1 MRTDSPEQ
9 RCDKPNCGDPAAASF
24 SFRYDTGEVWIGDLA
39 EPHPSRYDLCHYHA
53 EHLTAPRGWE
63 RIDERTASVEHL
75 PFAAETGQAWG
86 QVAVGGG
93 SVSPGGGGGGTVS
106 SGAGSTGRPGN
117 RYAALSA
124 ELPRLAAEV
133 QASEEADDAASDSEA
148 SRVGPP
154 ITSRELSPMPA
165 DAPGAGGV
173 VLDFDRPRERRDAAH
188 AEPRAADPVD
198 GEDRGDEDPTGEDV
212 GDEDPDGDD
221 PPPDPATG

>member
-1 MRTDSPEQ
+1 MRTDSPDQ
-9 RCDKPNCGDPAAASF
+9 RCDKPNCGNPAAASF
-24 SFRYDTGEVWIGDLA
+24 SFRYETGELWIGDLA

-63 RIDERTASVEHL
+63 RIDERTASVERL
-75 PFAAETGQAWG
+75 PLAAEAGQAEREWG

-93 SVSPGGGGGGTVS
+93 SVSPGH
-106 SGAGSTGRPGN
+106 GAGSTGRPGN

-133 QASEEADDAASDSEA
+133 RANDEAADERREEGAAA
-148 SRVGPP
+148 PP

-173 VLDFDRPRERRDAAH
+173 VLDFDRPRERRDAAQ
-188 AEPRAADPVD
+188 AERQAADP
-198 GEDRGDEDPTGEDV
+198 GEEV
-212 GDEDPDGDD
+212 GDEGPDGDDPDGDD

>member
-9 RCDKPNCGDPAAASF
+9 RCDKPNCGNPAAASF
-24 SFRYDTGEVWIGDLA
+24 SFRYETGEVWVGDLA

-75 PFAAETGQAWG
+75 PFAAEAGREWG

-93 SVSPGGGGGGTVS
+93 SVSPG
-106 SGAGSTGRPGN
+106 SGAGGTGRPGN

-133 QASEEADDAASDSEA
+133 QASEEADEAASDPGA
-148 SRVGPP
+148 SGVGPP

-165 DAPGAGGV
+165 DAPAAGGV
-173 VLDFDRPRERRDAAH
+173 VLDFDRPRERRDAAE
-188 AEPRAADPVD
+188 AERRAADP
-198 GEDRGDEDPTGEDV
+198 GEGHGDAGPSGEDV
-212 GDEDPDGDD
+212 GDESPDGDD
-221 PPPDPATG
+221 SPPDPATG

>member
-9 RCDKPNCGDPAAASF
+9 RCDKPNCGNPAAASF

-75 PFAAETGQAWG
+75 PFAAEAGREWG

-93 SVSPGGGGGGTVS
+93 SVSPG
-106 SGAGSTGRPGN
+106 SGTGRPGN

-133 QASEEADDAASDSEA
+133 QASDEADDAASDSDA
-148 SRVGPP
+148 SGIGPP
-154 ITSRELSPMPA
+154 LTSRELSPMPA

-173 VLDFDRPRERRDAAH
+173 VLDFDGPRERRDAAH
-188 AEPRAADPVD
+188 TEQRAADPAGGD
-198 GEDRGDEDPTGEDV
+198 ERRGDEGSAGEDV
-212 GDEDPDGDD
+212 GDESPDADESPDGDD
-221 PPPDPATG
+221 LPPDPATG

>member
-9 RCDKPNCGDPAAASF
+9 RCDKPNCGNPAAASF
-24 SFRYDTGEVWIGDLA
+24 SFRYETGELWLGDLA

-63 RIDERTASVEHL
+63 RIDERTGSVERL
-75 PFAAETGQAWG
+75 PLAADAEREWG

-93 SVSPGGGGGGTVS
+93 SVSPGR
-106 SGAGSTGRPGN
+106 GAGDTGRPGN

-133 QASEEADDAASDSEA
+133 RANDEAADERREEGGSA
-148 SRVGPP
+148 PP
-154 ITSRELSPMPA
+154 VTSRELSPMPA

-173 VLDFDRPRERRDAAH
+173 VLDFDRPRERRDAAQ
-188 AEPRAADPVD
+188 AERQAAQPGEGPA
-198 GEDRGDEDPTGEDV
+198 GEDPGDEDPDGEGLAGEDH

-221 PPPDPATG
+221 SPPDPATG